1 MFVSWRREAARIGSM
16 MVVVLFDGLDKE
28 GTVGNVWN
36 LRTVYEG
43 MFSALSN
50 CLLMFL
56 PAMASLIV

>member
-1 MFVSWRREAARIGSM
+1 